1 MNLALSKS
9 MSVARRLPNRKLAGA
24 ASVAAPGAA
33 LTYAEDLRRLGLAA
47 LQADAVQGRM
57 RLNLAL

>member
-1 MNLALSKS
+1 

-24 ASVAAPGAA
+24 ASVAVPDAA
-33 LTYAEDLRRLGLAA
+33 STYPEDLRRLGLAA

-57 RLNLAL
+57 RLILAL

>member
-1 MNLALSKS
+1 

-57 RLNLAL
+57 RLILAL